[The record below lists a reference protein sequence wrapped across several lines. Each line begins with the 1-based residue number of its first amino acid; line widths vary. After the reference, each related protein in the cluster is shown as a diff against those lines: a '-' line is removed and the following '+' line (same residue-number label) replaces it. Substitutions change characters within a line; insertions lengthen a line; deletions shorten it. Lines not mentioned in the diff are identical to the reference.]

1 MSKSMKKNKILVID
15 DDETLALVV
24 KTYLES
30 DGYIVVCAHSGEEAL
45 KLQQAELCNA
55 ILLDLGLPDVDGF
68 SMIPRLKAI
77 SSAPLM
83 VVSGKEGT
91 TDKVVGLELGADDYI
106 TKPFEM
112 RELSA
117 RIKVALRRNAEI
129 TPAAPIKSDDAETI
143 HFADWIL
150 DRSQY
155 QVFNN
160 SGEPMD
166 LTSGEFKLLEA
177 LVMAPNRV
185 LTREQL
191 FDLTR
196 EATFDGYDRA
206 VDIQIGRIRKKFDD
220 NPSNPRII
228 KTIRGVGYM
237 FCGQIRKKA

>member
-1 MSKSMKKNKILVID
+1 MPKHKILIID
-15 DDETLALVV
+15 DDEALSFVV

-30 DGYIVVCAHSGEEAL
+30 DGYGVVLAHTGADAMSVQKSEN
-45 KLQQAELCNA
+45 CDV
-55 ILLDLGLPDVDGF
+55 ILLDLGLPDTDGF

-77 SSAPLM
+77 SHAPII
-83 VVSGKEGT
+83 VVSGKEDT

-117 RIKVALRRNAEI
+117 RVKATLRRIAPQELGA
-129 TPAAPIKSDDAETI
+129 AAPEAEGQKI
-143 HFADWIL
+143 HFEDWIL

-155 QVFNN
+155 QVFDTD
-160 SGEPMD
+160 GKPLE
-166 LTSGEFKLLEA
+166 LTSGEFRLLEA

-185 LTREQL
+185 LNREQL

-196 EATFDGYDRA
+196 EASFDGYDRA

-220 NPSNPRII
+220 NPQNPRII
-228 KTIRGVGYM
+228 KTIRGIGYM
-237 FCGQIRKKA
+237 FCGQIKKTA

>member
-1 MSKSMKKNKILVID
+1 MKKNKILVID

-24 KTYLES
+24 KAYLET
-30 DGYIVVCAHSGEEAL
+30 DGYAVYCAHSGADAL
-45 KLQQAELCNA
+45 ALQAAELANVV
-55 ILLDLGLPDVDGF
+55 LLDLGLPDIDGF

-77 SSAPLM
+77 SSAPVM
-83 VVSGKEGT
+83 VVSGKEDT

-117 RIKVALRRNAEI
+117 RIKAALRRA
-129 TPAAPIKSDDAETI
+129 PPQAATETEAVSNERI
-143 HFADWIL
+143 YFEDWIL

-155 QVFNN
+155 QVFDKD
-160 SGEPMD
+160 GTAMD

-177 LVMAPNRV
+177 MVMAPNRV

-191 FDLTR
+191 FDQTR
-196 EATFDGYDRA
+196 EASFDGYDRA

-220 NPSNPRII
+220 NPSRPRII

-237 FCGQIRKKA
+237 FCGQVKKA

>member
-1 MSKSMKKNKILVID
+1 MPKSKILVID
-15 DDETLALVV
+15 DDEALSFVV

-30 DGYIVVCAHSGEEAL
+30 DGYNVYSAHNGADAL
-45 KLQQAELCNA
+45 SIQQQENCDT

-68 SMIPRLKAI
+68 SMIPRLKGI
-77 SSAPLM
+77 TTAPII
-83 VVSGKEGT
+83 VVSGKEDT

-117 RIKVALRRNAEI
+117 RIKASLRRQVKVEPKVHSNDEQGQ
-129 TPAAPIKSDDAETI
+129 KI
-143 HFADWIL
+143 HFEDWIL

-155 QVFNN
+155 QVFDNK
-160 SGEPMD
+160 GEAMD
-166 LTSGEFKLLEA
+166 LTSGEFRLLEA
-177 LVMAPNRV
+177 LVTAPNRV

-196 EATFDGYDRA
+196 EASFDGYDRA

-220 NPSNPRII
+220 NPSNPRVI
-228 KTIRGVGYM
+228 KTIRGIGYM
-237 FCGQIRKKA
+237 FCGKIHKSA

>member
-1 MSKSMKKNKILVID
+1 MPKQKILVID
-15 DDETLALVV
+15 DDKDLSFVV
-24 KTYLES
+24 STYLENE
-30 DGYIVVCAHSGEEAL
+30 GYVVHPAFSGREAL
-45 KLQQAELCNA
+45 EIQQNQSCDT

-68 SMIPRLKAI
+68 SMIPRLKAV
-77 SSAPLM
+77 SQAPII
-83 VVSGKEGT
+83 VVSGKEDT

-117 RIKVALRRNAEI
+117 RIKAALRRHIQVDPVTIIKAD
-129 TPAAPIKSDDAETI
+129 APSQSRI
-143 HFADWIL
+143 HFEDWIL
-150 DRSQY
+150 DRAQY
-155 QVFNN
+155 QVFDKA
-160 SGEPMD
+160 GVAMD

-177 LVMAPNRV
+177 LITAPNRV

-220 NPSNPRII
+220 NPGNPRVI

-237 FCGQIRKKA
+237 FCGQIHKA